1 MKNLVFIVG
10 FPRSG
15 TTFLATKLGG
25 LKGCVATPET
35 RYLCEAVDERS
46 VLFKQ
51 VTRGALKSELC
62 TMQRIRDLGLD
73 LDLALPGPDAERID
87 RRAAFTQLMTAFA
100 AAHNSDTVIEKSP
113 VHTYYLPQI
122 LRWYPQAQVIAI
134 IRDGRDAL
142 LSLRNTPWGDWPA
155 PRYGADWVYRNRQIA
170 RATAIAPERVTLVRF
185 EDLVQNQQAVIDTLA
200 HKLELPPESE
210 SESGMTIPS
219 WEKDWKAKAASKAD
233 ATRIAVWKNHPE
245 NDELRA
251 FTAVAGDGLREFGY
265 ESPPSTSAGRRTLRL
280 YPIKRGVKQAL
291 RKGAILIGQ
300 ADRISSQKGL
310 ERRLAAKD

>member
-15 TTFLATKLGG
+15 TTFLATKLGE

-35 RYLCEAVDERS
+35 RYLCESVDERS
-46 VLFKQ
+46 VFSKQ
-51 VTRGALKSELC
+51 VTRGELKSQLC
-62 TMQRIRDLGLD
+62 KMQRIQDLGLD

-87 RRAAFTQLMTAFA
+87 RREAFTQLMAAFG
-100 AAHNSDTVIEKSP
+100 AAHNAETVIEKSP

-122 LRWYPQAQVIAI
+122 LRWYPQAQIVAI
-134 IRDGRDAL
+134 IRDGRDAF
-142 LSLRNTPWGDWPA
+142 LSLRNTPWGDWPT

-170 RATAIAPERVTLVRF
+170 RAAASAPERVTLVRF
-185 EDLVQNQQAVIDTLA
+185 EELVQNQKAVINALA
-200 HKLELPPESE
+200 HRLGLPSE
-210 SESGMTIPS
+210 AEAESGMTIPS
-219 WEKDWKAKAASKAD
+219 WEEGWKAKAASKAD
-233 ATRIAVWKNHPE
+233 ATRIAVWKDHPE

-265 ESPPSTSAGRRTLRL
+265 ESSPSTSAGRRNLRL
-280 YPIKRGVKQAL
+280 YPVKRGVKQAL

-310 ERRLAAKD
+310 ERRLVAKD